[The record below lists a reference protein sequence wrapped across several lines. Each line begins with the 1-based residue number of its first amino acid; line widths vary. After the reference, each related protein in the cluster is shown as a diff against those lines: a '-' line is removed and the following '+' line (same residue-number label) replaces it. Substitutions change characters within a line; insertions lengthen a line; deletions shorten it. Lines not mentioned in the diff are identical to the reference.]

1 MSKARNMCY
10 RYSVPGPDAVKKTF
24 QVKLKTKFQRM
35 YHTGAFDHPKLP
47 VITNFEPDQVD
58 LFHWGLIPFWVKD
71 QKTADQI
78 RERTANAR
86 CETIFEKPS
95 FRHLAGKNHCLV
107 IADGFFEWRWYK
119 GKNYPYYIQIKNK
132 ETFAMAGLWDKW
144 TNKSTGEDIYS
155 YTIITTDANP
165 LMAMIHNKK
174 KRMPVILNKDEY
186 DQWLNKDIKKDQAL
200 SLLDAYDQNEMEAY
214 TISKLIT
221 AKGMNPNVPEVIKS
235 FHYNNLEP
243 LSNQKSLF

>member
-1 MSKARNMCY
+1 MCY

-24 QVKLKTKFQRM
+24 QVKIKTSFERL
-35 YHTGAFDHPKLP
+35 YHTGAFDNPKLP
-47 VITNFEPDQVD
+47 VITNVDPEQVD
-58 LFHWGLIPFWVKD
+58 LFYWGLIPFWVKD
-71 QKTADQI
+71 EKTADQI

-107 IADGFFEWRWYK
+107 IADGFFEWRWFK
-119 GKNYPYYIQIKNK
+119 GVNYPYYIHLKNH
-132 ETFAMAGLWDKW
+132 EPFAMAGLWDTW
-144 TNKSTGEDIYS
+144 TNKSTGEEIFS

-174 KRMPVILNKDEY
+174 KRMPVILDSSEYKQWLRPNITKDETM
-186 DQWLNKDIKKDQAL
+186 N
-200 SLLDAYDQNEMEAY
+200 LLDAFDQNKMEAY

-221 AKGMNPNVPEVIKS
+221 AKGQNPNVPEVINP
-235 FHYNNLEP
+235 FQYNTLDP
-243 LSNQKSLF
+243 LSSQRSLF